1 MTHSIHPAHRAG
13 LAIFGLL
20 SVADVIGLVATD
32 GEHPPYAIAAI
43 GAVLGLVSLWLVVRI
58 WRGDWRGIFP
68 LLGLR
73 VLSALTAVPAFFVSD
88 VPTAAVVAAA
98 AIVALT
104 AVAVLLLRPESRST
118 KVAA

>member
-1 MTHSIHPAHRAG
+1 MHPYHRTA
-13 LAIFGLL
+13 LVLFGLL
-20 SVADVIGLVATD
+20 SLADIAGLALTD
-32 GEHPPYAIAAI
+32 GDHPPYAIAAL
-43 GAVLGLVSLWLVVRI
+43 GAALGVVSLWLVARI
-58 WRGDWRGIFP
+58 WRGDWRPVFV

-73 VLSALTAVPAFFVSD
+73 VLSALTAVPAFFVSG

-104 AVAVLLLRPESRST
+104 IAAVLLLRPESQF

>member
-1 MTHSIHPAHRAG
+1 MHRYHRIA
-13 LAIFGLL
+13 LALFGLL
-20 SVADVIGLVATD
+20 SVADIVGLLVTD

-43 GAVLGLVSLWLVVRI
+43 GAVLGAVSLWLVVRI
-58 WRGDWRGIFP
+58 WRGDWRGVFV
-68 LLGLR
+68 LVGLR
-73 VLSALTAVPAFFVSD
+73 VLSAVSAVPAFFVSG

-104 AVAVLLLRPESRST
+104 VVAVMLLRPESRF

>member
-1 MTHSIHPAHRAG
+1 MNDRIHPVHRTA
-13 LAIFGLL
+13 LVLFGLL
-20 SVADVIGLVATD
+20 SVADIVSLVATD

-43 GAVLGLVSLWLVVRI
+43 GAVLGVASLWFVVRI
-58 WRGDWRGIFP
+58 WRGDWRGVFV

-98 AIVALT
+98 AIIALT
-104 AVAVLLLRPESRST
+104 AVAVLMLRPESRM
-118 KVAA
+118 KAAA